1 MKENQ
6 HIDSNQQYIGL
17 HIQNVTPCTKTK
29 SFDII
34 EYQIH
39 SFVHHTNRNMSV
51 CNIKKEIINWIE
63 IHSYMKYPFGN
74 IFVLFIQF
82 VQRYGYRLQYCA
94 DDRLKTQWS
103 CNFAYFLFYYYYIS
117 IFTILNLNPYIP
129 YNMFNFTMRK
139 NP

>member
-6 HIDSNQQYIGL
+6 HIDSNQYYVGL

-29 SFDII
+29 WFDNI

-39 SFVHHTNRNMSV
+39 SFVHIIGL
-51 CNIKKEIINWIE
+51 CNIKNEIINFIE

-94 DDRLKTQWS
+94 DDRLKT
-103 CNFAYFLFYYYYIS
+103 
-117 IFTILNLNPYIP
+117 
-129 YNMFNFTMRK
+129 
-139 NP
+139 